1 VDDNQVEIFVRFQDG
16 RAIVAVFVQ
25 GRISER
31 EIYSGHG
38 EALIICAYCRGSR
51 VDPSHGDA
59 RSDTSMTS
67 GMGEIAAAR

>member
-51 VDPSHGDA
+51 VDPSTMLPCPDCSAPEPGK
-59 RSDTSMTS
+59 
-67 GMGEIAAAR
+67 GVIL